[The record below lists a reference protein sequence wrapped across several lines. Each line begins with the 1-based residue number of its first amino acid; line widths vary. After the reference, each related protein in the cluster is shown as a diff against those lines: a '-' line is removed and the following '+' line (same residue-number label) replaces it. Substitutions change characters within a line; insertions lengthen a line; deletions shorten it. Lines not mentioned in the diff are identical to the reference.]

1 MARREHSAKKIK
13 ELVEPS
19 TASIVHFSMMKNA
32 GSSGTEKIEYT
43 SNSRNEYADTEF
55 RVHISWQVHEDLFEL
70 ALLINPGNED

>member
-1 MARREHSAKKIK
+1 MERREPPAQKVK

-19 TASIVHFSMMKNA
+19 TVRNVHFLMMKNA

-55 RVHISWQVHEDLFEL
+55 RVHVL
-70 ALLINPGNED
+70 AGASGSLCADAID